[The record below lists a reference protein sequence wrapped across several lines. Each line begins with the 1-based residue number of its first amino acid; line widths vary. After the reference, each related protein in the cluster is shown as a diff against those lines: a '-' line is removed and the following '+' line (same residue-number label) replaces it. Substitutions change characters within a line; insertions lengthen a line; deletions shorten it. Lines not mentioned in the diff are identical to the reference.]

1 MDKENFTIERFS
13 NAYIGDD
20 AAVAGKMVF
29 SKDIFA
35 QNSHFKLGWLG
46 LEEIG
51 YKAMIVNFS
60 DTIVMNAKPKFALLG
75 LSLPKSFT
83 SRQIDELS
91 SGINRACEEFGV
103 KIIGGDTISS
113 PILNISVSVIGE
125 LKGRA
130 VLRKNAKFGDLIA
143 FTGKLGGS
151 KKGLNSLLRLAQI
164 SKNSRFKRPILRDK
178 FFYKAA
184 HLINSAMDVSD
195 GLKNDLG
202 KLLKASKKGA
212 KFTKKLSKF
221 ELSSGEEYEVLFTFS
236 PKNLSAIKRI
246 AAKTRTKINIFAKIS
261 HKRLIQ
267 NARSHH
273 F

>member
-1 MDKENFTIERFS
+1 MDKENFTIECFS

-20 AAVAGKMVF
+20 AAVLGKQVF

-35 QNSHFKLGWLG
+35 QNSHFRHGWLS

-60 DTIVMNAKPKFALLG
+60 DTIVMNARPKFALLG
-75 LSLPKSFT
+75 LSLPKNFSPQ
-83 SRQIDELS
+83 QIKELS
-91 SGINRACEEFGV
+91 VGINRACEEFGV

-113 PILNISVSVIGE
+113 KILNISVSIIGE
-125 LKGRA
+125 LNGKA
-130 VLRKNAKFGDLIA
+130 VLRENAKYGE
-143 FTGKLGGS
+143 LGGS
-151 KKGLNSLLRLAQI
+151 QKGLNSLLRLAQI
-164 SKNSRFKRPILRDK
+164 SKNSRFKKPILRDK

-184 HLINSAMDVSD
+184 HLINSAMDISD
-195 GLKNDLG
+195 GLNTDLA

-221 ELSSGEEYEVLFTFS
+221 ELSSGEEYEILFTFS
-236 PKNLSAIKRI
+236 PKNLNAIKRI
-246 AAKTRTKINIFAKIS
+246 AAKTRTKISVFAKIS
-261 HKRLIQ
+261 NKRLKQ
-267 NARSHH
+267 NARNHH

>member
-1 MDKENFTIERFS
+1 MDKENFTIECFGNS
-13 NAYIGDD
+13 YIGDD
-20 AAVAGKMVF
+20 AAVLDKQVF

-35 QNSHFKLGWLG
+35 ENSHFKHGWLS

-60 DTIVMNAKPKFALLG
+60 DTIVMNARPKFALLG
-75 LSLPKSFT
+75 LSLPKNFSPQ
-83 SRQIDELS
+83 QIKELS
-91 SGINRACEEFGV
+91 VGINRACKEFGV

-113 PILNISVSVIGE
+113 KILNISVSVIGE
-125 LKGRA
+125 LNGKA
-130 VLRKNAKFGDLIA
+130 VLRKNGKYGDLVA
-143 FTGKLGGS
+143 FTGELGGS

-164 SKNSRFKRPILRDK
+164 SKNSRFKKPILRDK

-184 HLINSAMDVSD
+184 HLVNSAMDISD
-195 GLKNDLG
+195 GLNTDLA

-221 ELSSGEEYEVLFTFS
+221 ELSSGEEYEILFTFS
-236 PKNLSAIKRI
+236 PKNLNAIKRI
-246 AAKTRTKINIFAKIS
+246 AAKTRTKISIFAKIS
-261 HKRLIQ
+261 NKRLKQ
-267 NARSHH
+267 NARNHH